1 MANTVTRTILNN
13 GSKTLLL
20 HVYLE
25 SDGYEGE
32 LTNYVIADPE
42 MYDSVMTNQ
51 IIRPDMKLTI
61 SQMWYSFN
69 WFDATISF
77 DELNPVPC
85 WVLPRDSSNYLDFR
99 HFGGLA
105 NKLVDP
111 QTNQSTERTGKIL
124 LSTNEFA
131 PAQSK
136 GSIILEI
143 RKSAE

>member
-1 MANTVTRTILNN
+1 MANTVQRTILQN
-13 GSKTLLL
+13 GSKSLLL
-20 HVYLE
+20 HVYIE

-42 MYDSVMTNQ
+42 LYDSVFTDK
-51 IIRPDMKLTI
+51 IIRPDMKLKI
-61 SQMWYSFN
+61 SQIWYSFN

-85 WVLPRDSSNYLDFR
+85 WVLPRDASNHIDFR
-99 HFGGLA
+99 HFGGMA

-111 QTNQSTERTGKIL
+111 QTSASTERTGKIL
-124 LSTNEFA
+124 LSTNDFA
-131 PAQSK
+131 PEKSK

-143 RKSAE
+143 RKSVE